1 MCTAD
6 ASSPLFCSH
15 NNTNLH
21 NLGKRWLLTH
31 FCLFFRTAAPPTQ
44 RGRRGKGEREHAM
57 NMSSPELTT
66 RGDFPRKLFCCLE
79 LLSNCYFPPPPPVR
93 ILFQRPGKLRFDT
106 CVRRG
111 GEVHGLASS
120 LEGGRQAGGNA
131 VISLL
136 LSSKI
141 SRKRGREGTCLS
153 LFAWIT
159 HTPTTTH
166 AR

>member
-6 ASSPLFCSH
+6 ASSPPFCSH

-79 LLSNCYFPPPPPVR
+79 LLSNCYFPPPPPSEFSSKGQANSDLTR
-93 ILFQRPGKLRFDT
+93 AFEE
-106 CVRRG
+106 
-111 GEVHGLASS
+111 GEKCMVWHQAWR
-120 LEGGRQAGGNA
+120 EGGRQGGM
-131 VISLL
+131 
-136 LSSKI
+136 
-141 SRKRGREGTCLS
+141 R
-153 LFAWIT
+153 
-159 HTPTTTH
+159 
-166 AR
+166 